1 MKNILCV
8 LAFCIASLFSP
19 GIVSCAEIS
28 ANKDS
33 CDSLK
38 ILSYNIC
45 NAKGL
50 DNVINYKRIGDI
62 IRRVDADFV
71 ALQELDSAT
80 VRSNKAVVLNE
91 LATLTGMFP
100 TYRSSISFQGGKY
113 GIGILTKEKPLR
125 VEAFSLPGKEE
136 KRSLLILE
144 MKKYVL
150 CCTHFSL
157 TQADRLSSVE
167 IVTNAVKKYSK
178 PVFLAGDLNTE
189 VGTPEMENLKKDW
202 SVLNNPSQF
211 TIPAD
216 NPKSC
221 IDFILAKK
229 SANYKLET
237 IAGAVENE
245 PVASDHLPV
254 WVKVLIH
261 QE

>member
-1 MKNILCV
+1 MKRGLHVYGYLITTFIFFSIVFNLE
-8 LAFCIASLFSP
+8 AFP
-19 GIVSCAEIS
+19 V
-28 ANKDS
+28 NKKSEDRI
-33 CDSLK
+33 K
-38 ILSYNIC
+38 ILSYNIR

-50 DNVINYKRIGDI
+50 DNVIDYKRIGNI

-91 LATLTGMFP
+91 LATLTGMYP

-125 VEAFSLPGKEE
+125 VEAFPLPGKEE

-157 TQADRLSSVE
+157 TQADRMTTVE

-189 VGTPEMENLKKDW
+189 VGTPEMNKLEENW
-202 SVLNNPSQF
+202 SVLNNPSQL

-229 SANYKLET
+229 DSGYQFET
-237 IAGAVENE
+237 IEGAVENE
-245 PVASDHLPV
+245 PVAADHLPV
-254 WVKVLIH
+254 WVKVLIRH
-261 QE
+261 